1 MEETAMWP
9 DLAGRFAQAL
19 ITPSRPVPDA
29 IVGEA
34 ARFAIYRNNVAVGLR
49 DSLAATYPVVA
60 SLVGEAFFA
69 EMARAFVAAEPP
81 MSPILIEYGG
91 GFADF
96 IDRFRP
102 ADDLPYL
109 SDVARLEWA
118 WQESYHAADAAPVD
132 IQILASVDPTELD
145 GIRFIMHPS
154 VRLLRSRW
162 PVASIWEAHQQDVPD
177 LSAIVLSPENALIVR
192 PQLTVATHLLD
203 EGAGAMVEM
212 LMQGEPLGR
221 AIDHLNDLDQETD
234 FSACLTALFAVGAVV
249 GIR

>member
-1 MEETAMWP
+1 MWP
-9 DLAGRFAQAL
+9 DLAGRFAGAL
-19 ITPSRPVPDA
+19 TAPSHPVPDA
-29 IVGEA
+29 IVGDA
-34 ARFAIYRNNVAVGLR
+34 ARLAVYRNNVAVGLR

-81 MSPILIEYGG
+81 TSPVLIEYGG

-96 IDRFRP
+96 IDRFQP

-118 WQESYHAADAAPVD
+118 WQEAYHAADADPVD
-132 IQILASVDPTELD
+132 MQILAEVDPAELD
-145 GIRFIMHPS
+145 GIRFTMHPS
-154 VRLLRSRW
+154 VRLLHSRW
-162 PVASIWEAHQQDVPD
+162 PVASMWEAHQQDVPD
-177 LSAIVLSPENALIVR
+177 LSAVVLSPEDALIVR

-203 EGAGAMVEM
+203 RGAGAMVEM
-212 LMQGEPLGR
+212 LMQGAPLGR
-221 AIDHLNDLDQETD
+221 AIDRLNQHDQETD
-234 FSACLTALFAVGAVV
+234 FSACLAAIFAVGAVV

>member
-1 MEETAMWP
+1 MWP

-118 WQESYHAADAAPVD
+118 WQESYHAA
-132 IQILASVDPTELD
+132 
-145 GIRFIMHPS
+145 
-154 VRLLRSRW
+154 
-162 PVASIWEAHQQDVPD
+162 SIWEAHQQDVPD